1 MSELESLQIEFDN
14 AKKNLMEIESKI
26 VDKGFI
32 LYDNKVLKKETHNF
46 VVIESA
52 YYGEYHSDYE
62 LYISTRQFPISEE
75 NKDFFIERLNN
86 INSFDS
92 LKSVNDSYYL
102 VVEDYFYLNEQP
114 LSLFYKKSD
123 TEFELSGI
131 NVSSTNAKFRQLKY
145 CNIQFLTQE
154 KPVKKINKEIKVEDG
169 EDNVYPQFYEHKNN
183 INILCNFKVKKD

>member
-1 MSELESLQIEFDN
+1 MTELESLQIEFDN
-14 AKKNLMEIESKI
+14 AKKTLMEIESKI

-46 VVIESA
+46 VIIESA

-62 LYISTRQFPISEE
+62 LYISTKQFPLSEE

-86 INSFDS
+86 VNSLDL
-92 LKSVNDSYYL
+92 LKELNDSYYL
-102 VVEDYFYLNEQP
+102 ISEDYLYLNEQQ

-123 TEFELSGI
+123 TEFEISGV

-145 CNIQFLTQE
+145 CNIKFLTQE

-169 EDNVYPQFYEHKNN
+169 EDNMYPQFYNRGSV
-183 INILCNFKVKKD
+183 NILCNFKV